1 MNTSLVETCG
11 VHFKD
16 PHIRHSKNNIR
27 TATIHT
33 SMHILRGIPI
43 LNCIT
48 DLGYLFSFVHQI
60 PRNISLMIA
69 FLLQSKLRR

>member
-1 MNTSLVETCG
+1 MNTSLVETCS

-48 DLGYLFSFVHQI
+48 DFGYL
-60 PRNISLMIA
+60 
-69 FLLQSKLRR
+69 